1 MTFTSVKMLYFIW
14 VLPLFLL
21 AYAYGWRKR
30 KRILTRFAGRYLLPQ
45 LVPVGITVRRRWK
58 AALVTAAGLLT
69 IVALAGPR
77 YGFHWQEI
85 HRRGVD
91 IVIALD
97 CSRSMLAT
105 DIQPTRLD
113 RAKREIY
120 DLLTMLQGDRVG
132 LVAFSGTA
140 FLQCPLT
147 VDYPALYLFLDVLAP
162 DYLPVGGSD
171 MTAALT
177 AAREAFD
184 TESAAE
190 KAVILITDGEHTG
203 RQDPQAAARQIAQS
217 GITLFCIGVGSAE
230 GVPLPEPRGGFKKDA
245 SGQIVLSRID
255 ETLLSRMALAT
266 GGSYVRSVAGDMDL
280 DTIYHQQIRGRMEDA
295 AVESGRKQVWA
306 DRFQWPLTLAV
317 AFLLAVLWVP
327 PEKRGLM
334 ALWVAVAMA
343 AAPAPANA
351 GPLQSG
357 YDAYREGA
365 YDRALERFVEGQLDD
380 PDNPSILYN
389 LGNAYYKT
397 GDYKAAWDHFA
408 QALTH
413 APADLKSDLLYNMGN
428 SAYRQGNLQ
437 DAIDHYRAALNL
449 TPEDIQA
456 KENLAF
462 VQEKLKQQQQQQQ
475 QQQKDGA
482 TSSQKKQAPEQ
493 SEADQGNTGEERQPP
508 GSPDQQM
515 AGEPLQT
522 GRPQGP
528 QDDETRP
535 RETFEKELTGN
546 HREQQPG
553 SHSSVEQMLNRL
565 KDQPGRA
572 MMPNYRKR
580 TVDKDW

>member
-462 VQEKLKQQQQQQQ
+462 VQEKLKQQSSNSSSSSSSSKKMAPHHRRKSKRQ
-475 QQQKDGA
+475 
-482 TSSQKKQAPEQ
+482 SSQRPTREIPEK
-493 SEADQGNTGEERQPP
+493 SGNPP
-508 GSPDQQM
+508 DRRINRWPENPS
-515 AGEPLQT
+515 
-522 GRPQGP
+522 RPVDPKARKTMRPGP
-528 QDDETRP
+528 GKP
-535 RETFEKELTGN
+535 
-546 HREQQPG
+546 
-553 SHSSVEQMLNRL
+553 S
-565 KDQPGRA
+565 
-572 MMPNYRKR
+572 KR
-580 TVDKDW
+580 N